1 MIGTI
6 WTLLKWPHKPGS
18 LNRNL
23 ITVVGPSYRFL
34 KVYFKIEAADADRR
48 LVGRGGG
55 KGEARTPRVAAIEPR
70 LKTGETERTM
80 KVTFVVYLLSILIS
94 MTGCSLGE
102 QDPRTRQIRS
112 VCAAMGFRPNEA
124 YFFTCVASL
133 NMTAPMSSTELLA
146 NRGVTYVAPNDGGSD
161 MHKRSERAC
170 YDVGLNPS
178 QETYWE
184 CVLDLDNSIADVAA
198 VGSR

>member
-1 MIGTI
+1 
-6 WTLLKWPHKPGS
+6 
-18 LNRNL
+18 
-23 ITVVGPSYRFL
+23 
-34 KVYFKIEAADADRR
+34 
-48 LVGRGGG
+48 
-55 KGEARTPRVAAIEPR
+55 
-70 LKTGETERTM
+70 M
-80 KVTFVVYLLSILIS
+80 KVTFFVQLLSILILI
-94 MTGCSLGE
+94 TGCSAGE

-124 YFFTCVASL
+124 YFFTCIASL
-133 NMTAPMSSTELLA
+133 NMTAPMSSADLLA
-146 NRGVTYVAPNDGGSD
+146 NRGVAYVAPTDRGTD

-178 QETYWE
+178 QEPYWE